1 LFSYAFTICYRLFL
15 SALLLVSN
23 LDPTHLAHLQS
34 NPTPERLTCAEH
46 DFDAFAN
53 VLSGVKS
60 LNVVLAV
67 DILCT
72 SIDEN

>member
-1 LFSYAFTICYRLFL
+1 MVMREWQKGKMK
-15 SALLLVSN
+15 
-23 LDPTHLAHLQS
+23 D
-34 NPTPERLTCAEH
+34 ERWLTCAEH

-53 VLSGVKS
+53 DLSGVRS

-72 SIDEN
+72 LLYESD

>member
-1 LFSYAFTICYRLFL
+1 MK
-15 SALLLVSN
+15 
-23 LDPTHLAHLQS
+23 D
-34 NPTPERLTCAEH
+34 ERWLTCAEH

-72 SIDEN
+72 LVDQMNEVES